1 MLGISDKWDS
11 IYTKLEPATS
21 IPVAVL
27 ADNSYLLPKQGL
39 ALDLACGLGANAL
52 FLARQ
57 GLAVTAWDISGV
69 AIAKLKAYA
78 TQQGIQ
84 INACQQNIT
93 AQSLKNDSYDVI
105 VVSRFLDRS
114 LMNAIISALKPNG
127 LLFYQTFTR
136 EQAIPPEAA
145 NRHIPRNP
153 DYLLSENELLALC
166 SALRL
171 IFYRENGGCGN
182 LKLGLRHEAQLIGQK
197 R

>member
-11 IYTKLEPATS
+11 IYTKLEPGTS
-21 IPVAVL
+21 IAAAVL
-27 ADNSYLLPKQGL
+27 GENSYLLPKQGL

-57 GLAVTAWDISGV
+57 GLAVTAWDISEV

-78 TQQGIQ
+78 AQQSIQ

-93 AQSLKNDSYDVI
+93 AQSLKKDSYDVI
-105 VVSRFLDRS
+105 VVTRFLDRS
-114 LMNAIISALKPNG
+114 LMNAIISAIKPNG

-136 EQAIPPEAA
+136 EQAIPPETA
-145 NRHIPRNP
+145 NRHIPKNP
-153 DYLLSENELLALC
+153 DYLLSENELLSLC

-182 LKLGLRHEAQLIGQK
+182 LQLGLRQEAQLIGQK